1 MESTMF
7 NTENGC
13 FHPLEIHSEKL
24 PEQFTFPFY
33 YTPHPLCI
41 KAADE
46 VKSYLSAQQDFE
58 HNFGLDKSKKG
69 LKLGKMFG
77 VMLVETFD
85 EQLGFL
91 AAFSGKLAE
100 SNHLKGFVPPVYDTL
115 NTEGFYKQNEAYLND
130 LTARIEELEL
140 NPEIEKALEKLKKLK
155 LEKIQKLQDFKA
167 NAKTEKQKRKQ
178 RRVEAELNLTDT
190 EKAFFFEE
198 LKQQSIQSNI
208 DLKYLKLHLEDALN
222 KAEKNLAQLQNP
234 IEALKLERKTL
245 SARLQKEIHEHY
257 KFLNAKGETKD
268 LITIFNNTD
277 LGKPPSAAGECAAP
291 KLFQYAYQNNL
302 KPIAMAEFYWGI
314 APTKEVRKHGQFYPS
329 CRGRCEPILGHM
341 MQGLDVEPNPI
352 ELAGVFNGE
361 LEIIYEDDYL
371 LLVNKPHEFL
381 SVPGK
386 TIKDSVLTRMQAYL
400 PNATGP
406 LLLHRLDMSTSGL
419 LLVAKNERTHK
430 KLQKQFIERTV
441 KKCYVALLDGVLN
454 VEQGLIDLPLRVDLN
469 NRPRQL
475 VCYEHGKKATTK
487 FEVVE
492 VVDNKTRIHFY
503 PISGRTHQLRIH
515 AAHHK
520 GLNMPIVGD
529 DLYGRIS
536 NRLHLHAESL
546 SFEHPVKK
554 EWVSFSC
561 EASF

>member
-1 MESTMF
+1 MF

-13 FHPLEIHSEKL
+13 FHPLESHSEKL
-24 PEQFTFPFY
+24 PKHFTFPFY

-41 KAADE
+41 KAANA
-46 VKSYLSAQQDFE
+46 VKTYLTTQQDFE
-58 HNFGLDKSKKG
+58 HNFGLDESKKC

-77 VMLVETFD
+77 VMLVETS
-85 EQLGFL
+85 EGQLGYL
-91 AAFSGKLAE
+91 TAFSGKLAE

-115 NTEGFYKQNEAYLND
+115 NKDGFYKQNEAHLND
-130 LTARIEELEL
+130 LTAEIEQLEQ
-140 NPEIEKALEKLKKLK
+140 NPEIEKALKKLK
-155 LEKIQKLQDFKA
+155 SLKLENIQKLEDFKTK
-167 NAKTEKQKRKQ
+167 AKAEKQKRKQ
-178 RRVEAELNLTDT
+178 RRVEAEQHLSDT
-190 EKAFFFEE
+190 EKALFFED

-208 DLKYLKLHLEDALN
+208 DLKYLKLHLEDALK
-222 KAEKNLAQLQNP
+222 KAENDVAELQNP

-257 KFLNAKGETKD
+257 KFLNAKGDTKD
-268 LITIFNNTD
+268 LIAIFNSTD
-277 LGKPPSAAGECAAP
+277 LGKPPAAAGECAAP
-291 KLFQYAYQNNL
+291 KLFQYAYQNKL

-314 APTKEVRKHGQFYPS
+314 SPTKEVRKHGQFYPS

-386 TIKDSVLTRMQAYL
+386 IIKDSVLTRIQAYL

-430 KLQKQFIERTV
+430 KLQKQFIERTI
-441 KKCYVALLDGVLN
+441 KKRYVALLDGILN
-454 VEQGLIDLPLRVDLN
+454 VKQGIIDLPLRVDLN

-492 VVDNKTRIHFY
+492 IIDNKTRIHFY
-503 PISGRTHQLRIH
+503 PISGRTHQLRVH

-520 GLNMPIVGD
+520 GLNMPIIGD
-529 DLYGRIS
+529 DLYGTIS
-536 NRLHLHAESL
+536 NRLHLHAETL

-561 EASF
+561 EAPF